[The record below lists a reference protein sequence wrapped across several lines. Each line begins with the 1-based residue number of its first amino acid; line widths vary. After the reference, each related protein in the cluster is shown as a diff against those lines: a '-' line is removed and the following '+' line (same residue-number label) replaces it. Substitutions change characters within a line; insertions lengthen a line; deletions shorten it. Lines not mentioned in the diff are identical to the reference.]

1 MPKHLR
7 EDFCG
12 TALLAST
19 WCRGDIARRTGMG
32 LDIDRDALMW
42 GMQHNGEGLADT
54 AQPCLWL
61 LHGDVTQPLDKA
73 LLVRC
78 PASSSSN
85 PGSQLSVE
93 QSMQDLSIHATSAAV
108 NGLNSSSSSSTQD
121 EAAHPG
127 RAPIREAVQSSKSNV
142 DRDNC
147 EMSSVAPSVSAPPTS
162 RLQETPLHQVGHL
175 QEEDLSGHSSQSNHS
190 KADACKAAD
199 IICAFNF
206 SVCLLHQRSEV
217 QVMGRQTALPSVSA
231 DEILVCLQKLLDLHA
246 VLEDCFALSAP
257 GLMWQ

>member
-1 MPKHLR
+1 MPEHLR

-19 WCRGDIARRTGMG
+19 WCRGDLARRTGMG

-73 LLVRC
+73 VLVNC
-78 PASSSSN
+78 PVRSN
-85 PGSQLSVE
+85 SNGSQPSVE
-93 QSMQDLSIHATSAAV
+93 QSMQDMSIHASGAAA
-108 NGLNSSSSSSTQD
+108 NSLDSSSSSSPQNETAICKQGSIT
-121 EAAHPG
+121 EAA
-127 RAPIREAVQSSKSNV
+127 QSFNFTSH
-142 DRDNC
+142 RDGC
-147 EMSSVAPSVSAPPTS
+147 ELSSVAPSLPAQPTS
-162 RLQETPLHQVGHL
+162 RLQETPLHLAGDM
-175 QEEDLSGHSSQSNHS
+175 QEEDLSGHRSQRSHS
-190 KADACKAAD
+190 RADACKAAD

-217 QVMGRQTALPSVSA
+217 QVIGRQTVVPSVRA
-231 DEILVCLQKLLDLHA
+231 DSVLACSKKCPIRHA
-246 VLEDCFALSAP
+246 GHSPACCP
-257 GLMWQ
+257 